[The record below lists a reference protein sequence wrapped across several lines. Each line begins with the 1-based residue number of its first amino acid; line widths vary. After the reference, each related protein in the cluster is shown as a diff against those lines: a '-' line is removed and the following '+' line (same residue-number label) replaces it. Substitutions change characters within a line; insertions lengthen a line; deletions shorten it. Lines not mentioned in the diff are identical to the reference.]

1 MAGTIEKLQTI
12 NSLIRTVLALTVFG
26 GVGVAGWYGYTTYN
40 AAEIEGQRKD
50 AALQAKEQELA
61 KTRQQVKVQEQELAA
76 KDTEL
81 ANKQAKITEQKTQID
96 TLNQEVVRQKAE
108 IQRLDTALRL
118 HKLQRR
124 LAQIRVLETGTD
136 QARAQVLQDRIRG
149 TERTRRSGWRAET
162 VFPARRDGVRR
173 LLGREIRRPVRRASG
188 LGTRHVNCLF
198 NRIFG
203 DLQTPK
209 DGYTLDEPGKR
220 PGNYTRGGVMSD
232 FEKKIWDDFWT
243 IANDPQ
249 QAAQL
254 GILRCTATRCR
265 SKWNR
270 ARRTESPCVPRVVRK
285 SPWNETSRRKARTS
299 VFLTRTANSPRIS
312 PRDPG
317 NQDGSEKQ
325 TREEIA
331 AGAVY
336 LTRTTNSPNT
346 PLKAPKSPRCKR
358 TWSRS
363 RITTLSLRSPDLG
376 RHEPAELAAGD
387 AQRQSLQFRDSDP
400 ADVAPPGKRPPVQSA
415 S

>member
-12 NSLIRTVLALTVFG
+12 NSLIRTALALTVFG

-61 KTRQQVKVQEQELAA
+61 QTLQQVKVQEQELAA
-76 KDTEL
+76 KDVEL
-81 ANKQAKITEQKTQID
+81 ADKQAKITEQKTQID

-136 QARAQVLQDRIRG
+136 EASGRKFSKIEFMELNEQGDPVGEPKQFSLPGEMVYVDYWVVKFDDTYVEQADLERG
-149 TERTRRSGWRAET
+149 TS
-162 VFPARRDGVRR
+162 
-173 LLGREIRRPVRRASG
+173 I
-188 LGTRHVNCLF
+188 CLF

-209 DGYTLDEPGKR
+209 DGYTLDEPGQR

-254 GILRCTATRCR
+254 GI
-265 SKWNR
+265 R
-270 ARRTESPCVPRVVRK
+270 AVHG
-285 SPWNETSRRKARTS
+285 
-299 VFLTRTANSPRIS
+299 
-312 PRDPG
+312 D
-317 NQDGSEKQ
+317 
-325 TREEIA
+325 
-331 AGAVY
+331 AVSIKVEQGKTY
-336 LTRTTNSPNT
+336 
-346 PLKAPKSPRCKR
+346 
-358 TWSRS
+358 
-363 RITTLSLRSPDLG
+363 RITVRASGGPEIPVDQET
-376 RHEPAELAAGD
+376 PANK
-387 AQRQSLQFRDSDP
+387 S
-400 ADVAPPGKRPPVQSA
+400 
-415 S
+415 